1 MSIMD
6 QKPWTVSAEDLKL
19 RWMGSRHYFRC
30 SVCTAPFKLGDTA
43 RFVYGNDGSSKFGN
57 FLVCAGCDGPD
68 VKMRHN
74 AIWDDFS
81 KRAKAFG
88 WSR

>member
-1 MSIMD
+1 MSFTD
-6 QKPWTVSAEDLKL
+6 GRPWTVSAEDTKL
-19 RWMGSRHYFRC
+19 RWMGAPEYFRC
-30 SVCTAPFKLGDTA
+30 SLCTQRFRVGDTA

-74 AIWDDFS
+74 AIWDEFS
-81 KRAKAFG
+81 KRADAFG
-88 WSR
+88 WAR